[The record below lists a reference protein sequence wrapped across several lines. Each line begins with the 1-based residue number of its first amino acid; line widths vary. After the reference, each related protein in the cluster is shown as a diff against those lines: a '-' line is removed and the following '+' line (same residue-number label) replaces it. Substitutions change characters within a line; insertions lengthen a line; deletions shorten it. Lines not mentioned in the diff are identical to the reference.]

1 MRKIRKTFLYL
12 LMIAILTIQVYP
24 IFWIFMTSLKTT
36 EEVQKGSTSVSYT
49 HLDVYKRQCVQR
61 LRGVKHR

>member
-36 EEVQKGSTSVSYT
+36 EEVQKGSTFAQKQIS
-49 HLDVYKRQCVQR
+49 
-61 LRGVKHR
+61 